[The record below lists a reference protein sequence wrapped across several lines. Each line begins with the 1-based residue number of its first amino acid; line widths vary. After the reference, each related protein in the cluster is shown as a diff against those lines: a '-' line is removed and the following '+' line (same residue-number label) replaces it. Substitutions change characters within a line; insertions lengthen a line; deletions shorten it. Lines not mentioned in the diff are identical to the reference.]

1 MVMSF
6 YEQASSAKIADM
18 ETISLHKGEPRFSDS
33 CPTDIA
39 LPSDHPRQN
48 NDYAT
53 TLFKMGSSV
62 NRMGRKLSTLLQ
74 GELNKL
80 GIADI
85 GPNQLMLLLALQD
98 GYSSI
103 GDLGDQLGLK
113 GPNLTYYINGLE
125 EHGYVVR
132 SLSNKNRR
140 TIQLTMQ
147 PKAHQLC
154 TDIDSLVEGLPYSM
168 GNRPENSD
176 EMTITYDM
184 LLRLEQLFS
193 DFSSSRT

>member
-1 MVMSF
+1 MNFS
-6 YEQASSAKIADM
+6 EQASSANIADV
-18 ETISLHKGEPRFSDS
+18 ETISLQKSQMVFSDS
-33 CPTDIA
+33 CSTDIA
-39 LPSDHPRQN
+39 VPPAHPRLS

-80 GIADI
+80 GVEDI
-85 GPNQLMLLLALQD
+85 GPNQLMLLLTLRD

-125 EHGYVVR
+125 EHGYVER
-132 SLSNKNRR
+132 ALSHKNRR

-147 PKAHQLC
+147 LKAHQLC
-154 TDIDSLVEGLPYSM
+154 IAVDSLIEKLPYSM
-168 GNRPENSD
+168 ENCPENSD
-176 EMTITYDM
+176 EMTITYDT
-184 LLRLEQLFS
+184 LLRLEQLFFDLS
-193 DFSSSRT
+193 GSRD